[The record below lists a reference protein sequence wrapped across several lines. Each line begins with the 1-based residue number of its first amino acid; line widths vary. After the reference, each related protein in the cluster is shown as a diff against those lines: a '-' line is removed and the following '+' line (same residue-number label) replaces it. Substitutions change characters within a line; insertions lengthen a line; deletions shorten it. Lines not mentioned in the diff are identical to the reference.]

1 MHANILLITV
11 NLEKIT
17 TTIITSFITLMITM
31 DNVVKL
37 FVLNNIFG

>member
-1 MHANILLITV
+1 MHVNILLITV

-31 DNVVKL
+31 DNAVRL